1 MIVINIEDHCKL
13 MNHIL
18 SYLLDFILMFFSI
31 VLVITSL
38 LLVPGTA
45 TAIQEINNNN
55 HSAHANLRLDMLSPD
70 ILNGTA
76 GQSVKIEG
84 KIINLGLSSSTTNN
98 GSGIAYISIVDTKE
112 NIPVDLEDWSVEKGL
127 YIPSI
132 ENGSALPLEWNVRL
146 VKAGSYTVTI
156 IYNTIDDNIL
166 PPIVSTRID
175 LEVSEKHNLNPGN
188 ILPVAFGV
196 PTVLIALT
204 GTLNYIRGR
213 KTGIYT

>member
-1 MIVINIEDHCKL
+1 
-13 MNHIL
+13 
-18 SYLLDFILMFFSI
+18 
-31 VLVITSL
+31 
-38 LLVPGTA
+38 
-45 TAIQEINNNN
+45 
-55 HSAHANLRLDMLSPD
+55 MLSPD

-146 VKAGSYTVTI
+146 VNAGSYTVTI

-196 PTVLIALT
+196 PTVLIAFT

>member
-1 MIVINIEDHCKL
+1 MV
-13 MNHIL
+13 
-18 SYLLDFILMFFSI
+18 FSI
-31 VLVITSL
+31 VVVLTL
-38 LLVPGTA
+38 FLLVPQTGA
-45 TAIQEINNNN
+45 AIQEIIHND
-55 HSAHANLRLDMLSPD
+55 HSEETNLRLDVLSPD
-70 ILNGTA
+70 TLNGTA
-76 GQSVKIEG
+76 GQFVKIEG
-84 KIINLGLSSSTTNN
+84 KIINLGLSSSNKNN

-132 ENGSALPLEWNVRL
+132 GRGISLPLEWNVRL

-156 IYNTIDDNIL
+156 IYNTIDDNNL
-166 PPIVSTRID
+166 PPIVSTRINM
-175 LEVSEKHNLNPGN
+175 EVFEKHNLNPGN

-196 PTVLIALT
+196 PAVLIALA